1 MEILGYIGFA
11 ALLLLAVT
19 WTIGVRV
26 RLGAGIGVILGALFF
41 VVAAIVLGVSGANKL
56 HSLWIVPTGFL
67 LSVYIQ
73 GLLPV
78 HAPAVFQVFR
88 YLGSAFANIVRVGI
102 PAERI
107 KAALD
112 ADRKAQI
119 DAFFSKTETE
129 K

>member
-67 LSVYIQ
+67 LSIFIGSLGVY
-73 GLLPV
+73 
-78 HAPAVFQVFR
+78 APAPFQVFR
-88 YLGSAFANIVRVGI
+88 YVAGAFANMVRAGI

-107 KAALD
+107 KAAQD
-112 ADRKAQI
+112 AADMKAVI
-119 DAFFSKTETE
+119 DWSKTETE